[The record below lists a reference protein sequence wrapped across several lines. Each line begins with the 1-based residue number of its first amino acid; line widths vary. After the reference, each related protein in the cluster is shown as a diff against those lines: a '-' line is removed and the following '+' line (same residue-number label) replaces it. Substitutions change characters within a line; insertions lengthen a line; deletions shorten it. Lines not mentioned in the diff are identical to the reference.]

1 MQLEKKSNLVGFS
14 VVYRS
19 CSSVKLMW
27 RVVVSELFYHYFL
40 QENLDFPSSGFSA
53 NADASTVIHHTLP
66 VAVKTTKIR
75 LIPVTWYNLIGL
87 AGRIYGYKPGT
98 KTQNPVN

>member
-1 MQLEKKSNLVGFS
+1 
-14 VVYRS
+14 
-19 CSSVKLMW
+19 MW

-40 QENLDFPSSGFSA
+40 QENLDFPSNGFSA
-53 NADASTVIHHTLP
+53 NADASTVVHHTLP

-87 AGRIYGYKPGT
+87 AGRIYGYTPGT
-98 KTQNPVN
+98 KTQNPRK

>member
-1 MQLEKKSNLVGFS
+1 MFGF
-14 VVYRS
+14 
-19 CSSVKLMW
+19 C
-27 RVVVSELFYHYFL
+27 VVVSELLYHYFL

-53 NADASTVIHHTLP
+53 NVDASTVVHHTLP

-98 KTQNPVN
+98 KTQNPRN